1 MARNISIDILKGI
14 AIIAVVLYHLG
25 ISTFGYLGVDVF
37 FVISGYLVA
46 IGLIKS
52 FQKDKFSYWS
62 YVNKRLSRLWPG
74 LILIGVISLAL
85 GWFFMLPLHYKL
97 NCESVI
103 GTVTFTNNFVQY
115 ITGGGYWT
123 SANDLKPLMHT
134 WYIGIL
140 MQFYVI
146 IPIIFII
153 AKRCVRQWQNV
164 VFYALTALSILSLIL
179 YVSPLMSESQN
190 FYMLPARFFE
200 LGAGCLLALAIFDD
214 DNKLKSLKK
223 SLFCILLLLSIIFVF
238 GSTIGEIKLRLV
250 IVTVLSIVM
259 VGSSNYFEVSQK
271 LQKTLTPITFLGVAS
286 YSLYLSHQVFF
297 AFYRYVV
304 NNVFTTKTYLCVL
317 FASIV
322 IGLLLYFIFEK
333 PLSAYISKKK
343 SNLYWVNGVCVIL
356 VVILSLVGLYYY
368 RQNGMV
374 RDVPELGLFI
384 GENNQ
389 TPEEYNQAPFGLNK
403 DFENNGKK
411 NILVIGD
418 SFGRDWVNILHEAG
432 VDSVMN
438 ISYTMYVDENTKNR
452 MSKADFV
459 FVATNLPFFSSY
471 NYNQIYPELFNRK
484 FWRVGLKSFGENFIG
499 NIYSTKGS
507 VDYHETLVTEREYSK
522 NINDSEKKL
531 FKENFIDM
539 MTPIMEKD
547 GSIKL
552 FTDDKM
558 LITEDGIHLTK
569 AGANLYAEK
578 LNIWRYFDG
587 Q

>member
-1 MARNISIDILKGI
+1 MARNVSIDILKGI

-74 LILIGVISLAL
+74 LILIGVISLTL

-214 DNKLKSLKK
+214 DNKLKGLKK
-223 SLFCILLLLSIIFVF
+223 YLFCILLLLSIIFVF

-271 LQKTLTPITFLGVAS
+271 FQKTLTPITFLGVAS

-356 VVILSLVGLYYY
+356 VVILSSVSLYYY

-403 DFENNGKK
+403 DFEDNGKK

-471 NYNQIYPELFNRK
+471 NYNQIYSELFNRK

-507 VDYHETLVTEREYSK
+507 VDYYETLVTERQYSK
-522 NINDSEKKL
+522 NISDSEKKL